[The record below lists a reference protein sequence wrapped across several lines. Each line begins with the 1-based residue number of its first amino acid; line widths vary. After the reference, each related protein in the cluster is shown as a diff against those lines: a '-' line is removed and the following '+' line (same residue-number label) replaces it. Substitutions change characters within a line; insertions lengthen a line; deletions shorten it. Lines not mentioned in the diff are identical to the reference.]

1 MRRAVAL
8 LEEPSRVGEMASP
21 LFCESLRDDLSL
33 EFFLDIH
40 LAKPLVLLLQ
50 LLHARH
56 ERCIHAAELGPPLVK
71 RCRADAEFS
80 AELWD
85 RQTGFCSLECI
96 NDLAVGET

>member
-1 MRRAVAL
+1 MRRVVAL

-50 LLHARH
+50 LFHASH
-56 ERCIHAAELGPPLVK
+56 ERCIHLGPSLVE
-71 RCRADAEFS
+71 RCRADTELS